1 MASNPLSRRAPAV
14 APAPP
19 APGRRER
26 NKHDKRER
34 IVAAAR
40 ALFADKGFEATT
52 TAEIA
57 AEADIGVGT
66 LFLYFASKED
76 LLVRVFR
83 EDLDRVAD
91 DAFASLPPGG
101 SLLDDLV
108 HAYGAL
114 VAVHDRNRTLA
125 RAFVKELMF
134 VGDANRE
141 SVEGFVDGLVDRTA
155 ARIEHA
161 QRVGALDPAA
171 PAHAIA
177 ENCFRLYIA
186 MLQHW
191 LGFHSTLAGADHT
204 ARLRSAFELQLH
216 GFENR

>member
-1 MASNPLSRRAPAV
+1 LSSSPLRAAADPA
-14 APAPP
+14 AP

-26 NKHDKRER
+26 NKQEKRER

-40 ALFADKGFEATT
+40 ALFAEKGFEATT

-57 AEADIGVGT
+57 NRADIGVGT
-66 LFLYFASKED
+66 LFLYYASKED

-83 EDLDRVAD
+83 EDMDHVVD
-91 DAFASLPPGG
+91 DAFASLPPGAP
-101 SLLDDLV
+101 LLDELI

-114 VAVHDRNRTLA
+114 IELHERDRSLA

-141 SVEGFVDGLVDRTA
+141 SVAAFLDGLMQRTA

-161 QRVGALDPAA
+161 QRTGAFDPAA
-171 PAHAIA
+171 PAHALA
-177 ENCFRLYIA
+177 ENLFRLYIA
-186 MLQHW
+186 MLQRW
-191 LGFHSTLAGADHT
+191 LGFHSTVASADHI
-204 ARLRSAFELQLH
+204 ARLRRAFELQLH

>member
-1 MASNPLSRRAPAV
+1 MSSSPLRARVGPAPA
-14 APAPP
+14 

-26 NKHDKRER
+26 NKQQKRER

-57 AEADIGVGT
+57 ARADIGVGT
-66 LFLYFASKED
+66 LFLYFASKEE

-83 EDLDRVAD
+83 EDMDRVAD
-91 DAFASLPPGG
+91 DAFANPPPGG
-101 SLLDDLV
+101 SLLDELV

-114 VAVHDRNRTLA
+114 IALHERDRALA
-125 RAFVKELMF
+125 RAFAKELMF
-134 VGDANRE
+134 VGEENRE
-141 SVEGFVDGLVDRTA
+141 SVAAFVDGLVDRTA

-161 QRVGALDPAA
+161 QRVGVLDPAA

-191 LGFHSTLAGADHT
+191 LGFHSTLASADHI
-204 ARLRSAFELQLH
+204 ARLRRAFELQLH

>member
-1 MASNPLSRRAPAV
+1 LPLGPARIQLAAASAP
-14 APAPP
+14 
-19 APGRRER
+19 PGRRER
-26 NKHDKRER
+26 NKQEKRAR

-40 ALFADKGFEATT
+40 ALFAEKGFEATT

-57 AEADIGVGT
+57 DRADIGAGT

-83 EDLDRVAD
+83 EDMDQVANA
-91 DAFASLPPGG
+91 AFATLPAGA
-101 SLLDDLV
+101 LLDELL

-114 VAVHDRNRTLA
+114 IALHERDRALA

-134 VGDANRE
+134 VGDANRA
-141 SVEGFVDGLVDRTA
+141 SVEAFIGGLVDRTA

-161 QRVGALDPAA
+161 QRNGAFDPAA
-171 PAHAIA
+171 PARAIA

-186 MLQHW
+186 MLQNW
-191 LGFHSTLAGADHT
+191 LGPRSSLASAEHLT
-204 ARLRSAFELQLH
+204 RLRRAFELLLH
-216 GFENR
+216 GFEIR

>member
-1 MASNPLSRRAPAV
+1 LPASPVRSAVPPAPAT
-14 APAPP
+14 
-19 APGRRER
+19 PGRRER
-26 NKHDKRER
+26 NKQEKSER

-57 AEADIGVGT
+57 TRADIGVGT

-83 EDLDRVAD
+83 EDMDHVAD

-101 SLLDDLV
+101 SLLDELV

-114 VAVHDRNRTLA
+114 VALHERDRALA

-134 VGDANRE
+134 VGDPNRA
-141 SVEGFVDGLVDRTA
+141 SVDAFIGGLVDRTA

-161 QRVGALDPAA
+161 QRAGAFDPAA

-177 ENCFRLYIA
+177 ENLFRLYIA
-186 MLQHW
+186 MLQNW
-191 LGFHSTLAGADHT
+191 LGFRSTLASADHI
-204 ARLRSAFELQLH
+204 ARLRRAFELQLH